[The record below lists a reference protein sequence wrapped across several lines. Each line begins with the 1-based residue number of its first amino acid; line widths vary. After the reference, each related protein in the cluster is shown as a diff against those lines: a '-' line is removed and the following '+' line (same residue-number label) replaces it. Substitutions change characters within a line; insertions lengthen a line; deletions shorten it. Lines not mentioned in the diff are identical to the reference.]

1 MGSKVMPYRILAEVP
16 FYSKKKKCNCKDK
29 QVGDWKDTLFFL
41 FVFSIL
47 SVLVIL
53 GAGALH

>member
-1 MGSKVMPYRILAEVP
+1 MPYRILAEVP
-16 FYSKKKKCNCKDK
+16 FYSKKKKCNCKGK

-41 FVFSIL
+41 FVFSLL
-47 SVLVIL
+47 SILVIL